1 MAFIINPRN
10 LADSVSRPVRFVY
23 CASVSLV
30 YRGHETEG
38 RLQSCLIGELLA
50 WGLLKEPRPA
60 WCDMAGETRAMRGA
74 MVLFWTW
81 AVYSQSWGCR
91 HLFENLLLVLL
102 P

>member
-30 YRGHETEG
+30 YRGHETGG
-38 RLQSCLIGELLA
+38 RVQSCLIRELLA

-60 WCDMAGETRAMRGA
+60 WCDMAGETKEGHAWSNGF
-74 MVLFWTW
+74 VLDL
-81 AVYSQSWGCR
+81 GCVFTVVG
-91 HLFENLLLVLL
+91 LPALV
-102 P
+102 